1 MSQICLPSTPST
13 RHKSH
18 VPKTYSTRTS
28 ESATSHRGKLCQ
40 LIRSNDWLP
49 LRHEGFCYFFVS
61 SARQPASQTTN
72 FPSFVRRVWSTFG
85 KLQTAAFI
93 KLTSVF
99 FFLSVP
105 CHLASI
111 PIAAGRRRLW
121 QCHRLVIRDL
131 FAPEGVPVYHRSGS
145 TSNQWQ
151 RRWLF
156 FRFVEYLFF
165 ARQPTIHR
173 NLLLPVGI
181 RTSVPGLGR
190 RNGKTLIKL

>member
-28 ESATSHRGKLCQ
+28 EPATSHRGKLCQ

-99 FFLSVP
+99 FF
-105 CHLASI
+105 
-111 PIAAGRRRLW
+111 
-121 QCHRLVIRDL
+121 
-131 FAPEGVPVYHRSGS
+131 F
-145 TSNQWQ
+145 
-151 RRWLF
+151 F
-156 FRFVEYLFF
+156 FRCHAIWPRFRLQQDVVDFGSAIASWYVTF
-165 ARQPTIHR
+165 
-173 NLLLPVGI
+173 LPPKESQSTTEAAAPQI
-181 RTSVPGLGR
+181 
-190 RNGKTLIKL
+190 NGKGDGCFSVLLNICSSPANQPCTATCFFRSESGLLFRG